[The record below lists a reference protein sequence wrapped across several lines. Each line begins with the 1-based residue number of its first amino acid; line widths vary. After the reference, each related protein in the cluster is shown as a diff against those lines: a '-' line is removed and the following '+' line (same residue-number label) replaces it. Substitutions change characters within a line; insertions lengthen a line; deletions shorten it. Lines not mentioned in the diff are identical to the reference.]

1 MLAAAIQQRWGGEM
15 YTLSRTGSDAQHVV
29 VRIDKIFIDQDGPAF
44 GKVLIRRFERQEGFP
59 AGSLRIVPFCATM
72 SGDIPKPEKQEG
84 IIAGICNHIP
94 LNCSPVLKRAASQ
107 YIAASG

>member
-84 IIAGICNHIP
+84 IIAGICNRIT
-94 LNCSPVLKRAASQ
+94 LTCSPVLKRAVS
-107 YIAASG
+107 